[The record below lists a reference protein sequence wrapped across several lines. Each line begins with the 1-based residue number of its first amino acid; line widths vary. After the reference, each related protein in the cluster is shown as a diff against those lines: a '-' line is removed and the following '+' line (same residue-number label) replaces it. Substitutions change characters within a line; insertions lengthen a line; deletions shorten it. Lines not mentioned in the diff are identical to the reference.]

1 MATEVKGGTWKPW
14 MGVALALTEDGM
26 TGLELAQR
34 LGWEPS
40 KVSRLINGKL
50 KRFDVEELMAVAA
63 AQNRMLQYY
72 VQGPDRP
79 AESNRARGV
88 YASSARSMVPA
99 A

>member
-1 MATEVKGGTWKPW
+1 MSSTAWKPW

-26 TGLELAQR
+26 TSLELAHR

-50 KRFDVEELMAVAA
+50 KRFDVEELLAIAA
-63 AQNRMLQYY
+63 AQNRMLVWYID
-72 VQGPDRP
+72 GPT
-79 AESNRARGV
+79 RANHASRAKGV
-88 YASSARSMVPA
+88 YVSSHRSMVPA